1 MSFQVIHIFR
11 RVDESIPWHIEY
23 FSKLPKK
30 RFEYIKA
37 QETFKVS
44 RIVLELDPLTLEV
57 TQDWESEALYED
69 YMQYPAVI
77 GMQKEFDLYNQNN
90 GISKES
96 KMLTS

>member
-1 MSFQVIHIFR
+1 
-11 RVDESIPWHIEY
+11 
-23 FSKLPKK
+23 
-30 RFEYIKA
+30 
-37 QETFKVS
+37 
-44 RIVLELDPLTLEV
+44 LELDPLTLEV

-96 KMLTS
+96 KMLTT

>member
-1 MSFQVIHIFR
+1 MSLYHGTSNISANF
-11 RVDESIPWHIEY
+11 
-23 FSKLPKK
+23 LKK

-69 YMQYPAVI
+69 YMQYPAVV

-96 KMLTS
+96 KMLTT